1 MLLPVEYKVERI
13 NKNNYSDFVNIHK
26 EAFESDIGIDFPTK
40 KFHTLSFSGIENI
53 GYIVYNKLGEPVS
66 FYGVYPLFAKI
77 NNKKVLIAQSGD
89 TMTKPAYTAL
99 GLFISSAA
107 LTYNLCKENNIA
119 GVFGFPSPSS
129 FRIFKKKL
137 VWNFKEHL
145 IQYKFRIPT
154 VPVAYFAQKFKFI
167 KTPYLWWVRLI
178 FSFYKKSDFFESS
191 VIRNGQDGIIRDKL
205 FWHYKMN
212 CNDNF
217 ALYLNNTATV
227 IKTNGRLSVGD
238 VNIESKTEFG
248 PILRKLKLLSFLTFN
263 TSVVFYISP
272 GTLLDN
278 KLSSIKQGTN
288 VLPIG
293 FLNLSDKFDLSSL
306 KFTYFDLDT
315 F

>member
-1 MLLPVEYKVERI
+1 MYLPGEYKVERI
-13 NKNNYSDFVNIHK
+13 NQNNYMDFVNIHK

-40 KFHTLSFSGIENI
+40 KFNTLSFSGIENI

-66 FYGVYPLFAKI
+66 FYGVYPLFANIKK
-77 NNKKVLIAQSGD
+77 NKVLIAQSGD
-89 TMTKPAYTAL
+89 TMTKPDYTAL
-99 GLFISSAA
+99 GLFISSAP

-119 GVFGFPSPSS
+119 GIFGFPSPSS

-137 VWNFKEHL
+137 DWNFNEHL
-145 IQYKFRIPT
+145 IKYKFRIPT
-154 VPVAYFAQKFKFI
+154 IPIAYFAEKFRFI
-167 KTPYLWWVRLI
+167 KTPYLWWVKLI
-178 FSFYKKSDFFESS
+178 FSFYKKSDLFEGSI
-191 VIRNGQDGIIRDKL
+191 IRNGQDGIIRDKL

-217 ALYLNNTATV
+217 AIYLNKTATV
-227 IKTNGRLSVGD
+227 LKINGRLSVGD

-278 KLSSIKQGTN
+278 KLSAIKQGTN

-293 FLNLSDKFDLSSL
+293 FLNLSNEFDLSSL